1 MDSILRI
8 PLSLKRTPS
17 IFRIHNIVAF
27 LESCI
32 KITSAS
38 GLVVKSNVAIVG
50 PPVRFRACA
59 SFLLY
64 ILFFFFFLFP
74 KFFHEKFGGTVHKN
88 RRDSL

>member
-1 MDSILRI
+1 M
-8 PLSLKRTPS
+8 
-17 IFRIHNIVAF
+17 FFAF

-64 ILFFFFFLFP
+64 ILVFFFFIFP